1 MMRKNEGTIMDFVTI
16 GIMLL
21 VISILLVMYLNVLN
35 LVNKKASIGQV
46 ARKYI
51 LKMET
56 VGCLSSSD
64 KSLLLEELKEV
75 GLENVDLTGTTFNM
89 VGYGNDII
97 LCVQGTVVGDE
108 LNGANNILTA
118 NIIKREYVVKERM
131 KSTSKQ

>member
-1 MMRKNEGTIMDFVTI
+1 MMRKKEGAIIDFVTI

-35 LVNKKASIGQV
+35 LVNKKANIGQI

-64 KSLLLEELKEV
+64 KSLLLEELMEIGV
-75 GLENVDLTGTTFNM
+75 ENVDLTGTTFHM

-97 LCVQGTVVGDE
+97 LCIQGTVVGDE